1 MGVRAK
7 DLSVRVG
14 SQSDRTT
21 VAGSLTDI
29 AVPADGDGMNADLS
43 LETLDTD
50 HGNEGVLYSSVGS
63 RNGESKSFRSFLFP
77 NVANLLMDN
86 VITRDAS
93 GDQSF
98 LTIESW
104 WGTKLGASK
113 VKGQRRYGCI
123 FDSFSFQIDRTGA
136 GAPIEVDFGGW
147 INRKQNIPTGES
159 VPTLDFSDVL
169 PYSSTGV
176 KIDFVPDAAGG
187 AYGGHVTDVRR
198 LSVTYSNQGA
208 VEEFQ
213 DNDSNVELDKVW
225 TIHTPGEASA
235 QFEITMALNEEEYL
249 QLDEN
254 EEPPKGKLRV
264 VFTHPKGATETSG
277 STLTSGDQNT
287 QTLLVDST
295 TGFVVGDVV
304 YIEHPVTGFAV
315 LPISAIV
322 ADESISVDTDT
333 GGGTGSDSRVTLNGA
348 SGGLLTIRNMA
359 QVLIF
364 DRIDYRGSSAIT
376 RDGNKRVVTLTYEAA
391 LLSGATSIMEA
402 HTYDHSNSHA

>member
-21 VAGSLTDI
+21 VASSLTDI

-63 RNGESKSFRSFLFP
+63 RNGESKSFRSYLYP
-77 NVANLLMDN
+77 NVANLLLDN
-86 VITRDAS
+86 VVDRNAS
-93 GDQSF
+93 GDQGF

-264 VFTHPKGATETSG
+264 VFTHPKAFSVTSTSTVTSG
-277 STLTSGDQNT
+277 ELAA
-287 QTLLVDST
+287 QTILVDDTEGLVNGDVVTIEHPT
-295 TGFVVGDVV
+295 TGFVC
-304 YIEHPVTGFAV
+304 
-315 LPISAIV
+315 LPIGGVV
-322 ADESISVDTDT
+322 ADTSFEVDTSALNGFDA
-333 GGGTGSDSRVTLNGA
+333 RVTLNGG
-348 SGGLLTIRNMA
+348 SGGPLTIRNMA
-359 QVLIF
+359 QALIF

-391 LLSGATSIMEA
+391 LLSGSTSIMEA
-402 HTYDHSNSHA
+402 HTYDHSNDHA